1 MNEGRIIKGVGGL
14 YFVEEKGT
22 AYPCR
27 ARGLFRLKKLTPMV
41 GDWAAFEPPKGEDA
55 EGRIVDILPRR
66 NALKRPAVANLDLNM
81 IVIAA
86 GQPQPDWLLVDR
98 LLAQAVEAKLPA
110 ALCIN
115 KADQADAATIE
126 AWRQQYR
133 HLPAVYV
140 TSRLQP
146 QSLAALKEA
155 LAGKTVCF
163 CGQSGVGKST
173 LINALSSSGDME
185 IGDISMRTRR
195 GRHTTRH
202 AQLLPLEGGGYVVD
216 TPGFSLLE
224 MDLMEPAHLADCY
237 PDFTPYGQGCR
248 FIGCLHDRE
257 PDCAVKE
264 AVKRGLVDSERYAR
278 YRLLLQDMKERW
290 KSRYD

>member
-98 LLAQAVEAKLPA
+98 LLAQAVQFHL
-110 ALCIN
+110 
-115 KADQADAATIE
+115 
-126 AWRQQYR
+126 WR
-133 HLPAVYV
+133 
-140 TSRLQP
+140 
-146 QSLAALKEA
+146 
-155 LAGKTVCF
+155 
-163 CGQSGVGKST
+163 
-173 LINALSSSGDME
+173 
-185 IGDISMRTRR
+185 
-195 GRHTTRH
+195 
-202 AQLLPLEGGGYVVD
+202 
-216 TPGFSLLE
+216 
-224 MDLMEPAHLADCY
+224 
-237 PDFTPYGQGCR
+237 
-248 FIGCLHDRE
+248 
-257 PDCAVKE
+257 
-264 AVKRGLVDSERYAR
+264 
-278 YRLLLQDMKERW
+278 
-290 KSRYD
+290 